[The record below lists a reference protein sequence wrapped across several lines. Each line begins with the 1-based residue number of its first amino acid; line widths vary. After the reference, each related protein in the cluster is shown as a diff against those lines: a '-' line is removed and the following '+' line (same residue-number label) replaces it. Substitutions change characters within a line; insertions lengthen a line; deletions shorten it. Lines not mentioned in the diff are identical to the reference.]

1 MNASEARCGM
11 STNLEN
17 LRAAENEAELL
28 QQPNED
34 FLNVFLGA
42 LSLSVLSDV
51 WNGALETALNVMR
64 KRAAG
69 EE

>member
-1 MNASEARCGM
+1 M

-17 LRAAENEAELL
+17 LQAAENEAELL

-42 LSLSVLSDV
+42 LSGRVLPDE
-51 WNGALETALNVMR
+51 WNGALETALNIMR